1 MIDRYAPLR
10 YALLAGAMT
19 LPLSLSAVAQEAGGE
34 GEQQAQ
40 QEQQQQRQE
49 MISRMQEMTQADGY
63 LEAHRGVETP
73 LHRLGGP
80 LNVTITQDGGGV
92 FVALP
97 GRRELDPHVFGTPDM
112 PRAFAGTPVITGVP
126 PAMRGTEG
134 GAYTELT
141 EPSPFGDAFMT
152 MGSASLTIEAT
163 DMTAADAAT
172 TEDSVDFEASW
183 QDEEGNTYA
192 VTCCKQLAT
201 HGLEYPTFGG
211 VVTNHLLHG
220 FSGVGTP
227 LMPTEYAY
235 LAFWGIG
242 DVMKNDEVVDENR
255 LVHGMLTEYVR
266 TEGYELALDSEV
278 NPQGRH
284 FHLMVAP
291 MQPVPEEGLFR
302 PQPVNTGFTLP
313 NGEPLP
319 FWHVMF
325 ESLEVESTQGEG

>member
-1 MIDRYAPLR
+1 MIHTRISLR
-10 YALLAGAMT
+10 HALLAGAMA
-19 LPLSLSAVAQEAGGE
+19 LPLSATALAQEQEQAG
-34 GEQQAQ
+34 QQADQ
-40 QEQQQQRQE
+40 PSQEE
-49 MISRMQEMTQADGY
+49 MVSRMQEMTQADGY

-73 LHRLGGP
+73 LSRLGGP
-80 LNVTITQDGGGV
+80 LHVTVTQDGGGV

-97 GRRELDPHVFGTPDM
+97 ARRELDPHVFGTPDM
-112 PRAFAGTPVITGVP
+112 PRAFGGTPVITGVP

-134 GAYTELT
+134 GEYTELT
-141 EPSPFGDAFMT
+141 QPSPFGDAFLT
-152 MGSASLTIEAT
+152 MGNASLTIEAT

-172 TEDSVDFEASW
+172 TEDSVEFEASW

-192 VTCCKQLAT
+192 VTCCKQLVT
-201 HGLEYPTFGG
+201 HGIEFPTFGG

-227 LMPTEYAY
+227 LMPTEFAY
-235 LAFWGIG
+235 LAFWGVG
-242 DVMKNDEVVDENR
+242 DVLKNGEVIDENR
-255 LVHGMLTEYVR
+255 LIHGMLTEYVR
-266 TEGYELALDSEV
+266 TEGYELGFDEDV

-291 MQPVPEEGLFR
+291 AEPVPDEGLFR
-302 PQPVNTGFTLP
+302 PQPVNTGFTMA

-325 ESLEVESTQGEG
+325 ESFEVEAEEGQG